1 MHEFGLAESTLNLA
15 LETAQKQGARKILE
29 VRMQIGAL
37 AGVVDEAFEFAFDA
51 LAANT
56 MASGAE
62 LVIEHVPVSCFCCKC
77 GRDFE
82 TDVYA
87 YQCPACGEVSADV
100 RRGHELNLVSM
111 EVS

>member
-1 MHEFGLAESTLNLA
+1 MHEFGLAESTLTLA
-15 LETAQKQGARKILE
+15 LETAQKQGARRILE

-37 AGVVDEAFEFAFDA
+37 SGVVSEAFEFAFGA
-51 LAANT
+51 LAENT
-56 MASGAE
+56 IAAGAE

-77 GRDFE
+77 GREFE

-87 YQCPACGEVSADV
+87 YQCPACGEASDDV
-100 RRGHELNLVSM
+100 RRGRELNLVSM